1 LLPVARGSLL
11 VAAAELATSL
21 KQSSPKY
28 ATNTEP
34 LKRALTGCKATAP
47 AHAPYLRPVGNTNHP
62 ATLHFMVLA
71 VMGIYLNK
79 TL

>member
-1 LLPVARGSLL
+1 LLPVARSSVL

-62 ATLHFMVLA
+62 ATPHIVGIA
-71 VMGIYLNK
+71 VNGIDM
-79 TL
+79 